1 MKLLLVPTD
10 FSPIS
15 DNATKFAMDMAK
27 AMGAKIMLVNMYQIP
42 ISFSEVPLVTISLD
56 QLKKISEDKLT
67 ELKENIER
75 ITTGNVHV
83 YTQSILGEVTE
94 EVKKLCDTLH
104 PFAVIMGTRGVTG
117 LGRFFLGSNSLSII
131 GKIETPVF
139 VIPPGATFKPF
150 RKIGLA
156 TDMKDVVQNMPVE
169 EIRQL
174 INFFNA
180 DLHVLNVDYERKHF
194 TSYTPEESLNLDTML
209 SGLNP
214 VYNFIE
220 NKDID
225 EGLNEFAAKNNID
238 LLVTLPKKHH
248 LLEKI
253 LEKSHTRELIYHTTV
268 PLMCIHQKVSEPSAK
283 IQHS

>member
-15 DNATKFAMDMAK
+15 DNATKFAMNMAK

-174 INFFNA
+174 VNFFNA

>member
-174 INFFNA
+174 VNFFNA

>member
-104 PFAVIMGTRGVTG
+104 PFAVIMGTRGVSG

-174 INFFNA
+174 VNFFNA

>member
-169 EIRQL
+169 EIRQV

>member
-117 LGRFFLGSNSLSII
+117 LGRFFLGS
-131 GKIETPVF
+131 K
-139 VIPPGATFKPF
+139 
-150 RKIGLA
+150 
-156 TDMKDVVQNMPVE
+156 
-169 EIRQL
+169 
-174 INFFNA
+174 
-180 DLHVLNVDYERKHF
+180 
-194 TSYTPEESLNLDTML
+194 
-209 SGLNP
+209 
-214 VYNFIE
+214 
-220 NKDID
+220 
-225 EGLNEFAAKNNID
+225 
-238 LLVTLPKKHH
+238 
-248 LLEKI
+248 
-253 LEKSHTRELIYHTTV
+253 
-268 PLMCIHQKVSEPSAK
+268 
-283 IQHS
+283 

>member
-27 AMGAKIMLVNMYQIP
+27 AMGSKIMLVNMYQIP

-56 QLKKISEDKLT
+56 QLKKISEDKLR
-67 ELKENIER
+67 ELKENIDR
-75 ITTGNVHV
+75 ITDGNIHV

-94 EVKKLCDTLH
+94 EVKKLCETLH
-104 PFAVIMGTRGVTG
+104 PFAVIMGTRGVSG
-117 LGRFFLGSNSLSII
+117 LGKFFLGSNSLSIV
-131 GKIETPVF
+131 GKIDTPVF
-139 VIPPGATFKPF
+139 VIPPGSTFKPF
-150 RKIGLA
+150 KKIGLA

-174 INFFNA
+174 VNYFNA

-194 TSYTPEESLNLDTML
+194 TTYTPEESLNLDTML

-253 LEKSHTRELIYHTTV
+253 LEKSHTRELIYHTNV
-268 PLMCIHQKVSEPSAK
+268 PLMCIHQKVNETNAR